1 MRAGKLD
8 KTITI
13 ERSAATV
20 DSYGTPSEG
29 WNPIATIRAQVIQ
42 STTEEFMRSF
52 GQTSETAV
60 VFRIRHLGG
69 IGPSDR
75 VTFDGQAF
83 DIKEVKELGRR
94 AGFDLRCVSVGE

>member
-13 ERSAATV
+13 DRSASTV
-20 DSYGTPSEG
+20 DDYGTPAEG
-29 WNPIATIRAQVIQ
+29 WSPIATVRAQVIQ
-42 STTEEFMRSF
+42 STTEEFMRGF
-52 GQTSETAV
+52 GQTSETAII
-60 VFRIRHLGG
+60 FRIRHLGG

-75 VTFDGQAF
+75 VTFGGQAF

-94 AGFDLRCVSVGE
+94 AGFDLRCVSAGE